1 VLRTR
6 LLNPDVEIWL
16 DSRVGPGAIVR
27 CADGASIRIRNVDIA
42 RGVELD
48 AAPGARLDVAADF
61 IGPNSIIAARERIT
75 IGDHCQIADNVTIRD
90 HDHVH
95 DTGFSLRNREFR
107 CAPITIGDNVW
118 IASKATII
126 AGVTVGDH
134 ALIAAGA
141 VVTRDVAPG
150 ERVGGVPAK
159 PLGTPAQPP
168 AH

>member
-1 VLRTR
+1 MRTR
-6 LLNPDVEIWL
+6 LLNPDVKIGL
-16 DSRVGPGAIVR
+16 DSRVGAGAIIR
-27 CADGASIRIRNVDIA
+27 CADGGSIRIRNVDIA

-48 AAPGARLDVAADF
+48 AAPGASLDIAADF
-61 IGPNSIIAARERIT
+61 IGPNCIIAARERIT

-95 DTGFSLRNREFR
+95 DASFSLRNREFA
-107 CAPITIGDNVW
+107 CAPILIGDNVW
-118 IASKATII
+118 IASKATIV

-141 VVTRDVAPG
+141 VVTRDVAAG

-159 PLGTPAQPP
+159 PLDGSAQPQ
-168 AH
+168 AR

>member
-1 VLRTR
+1 M
-6 LLNPDVEIWL
+6 
-16 DSRVGPGAIVR
+16 
-27 CADGASIRIRNVDIA
+27 RISNVDVA

-48 AAPGARLDVAADF
+48 AAPDAALHVAADF

-75 IGDHCQIADNVTIRD
+75 IGHHCQIADNVTIRD

-95 DTGFSLRNREFR
+95 HEDFSLRERKFR

-118 IASKATII
+118 IASKATIV

-141 VVTRDVAPG
+141 VVTRDVPAG
-150 ERVGGVPAK
+150 GRVGGVPAK
-159 PLGTPAQPP
+159 PLGTAAEPP
-168 AH
+168 AR